1 MPPLSRG
8 LRDCLPRSV
17 PITTTTL
24 KTTTASPPL
33 ARHAKPREEDVR
45 LTVVIEEHA
54 HLLPSQGP
62 ISVFVHHNTLHA
74 FEDLGFA
81 EAVARA
87 ADLYDC
93 HPYLPEADYR
103 RAVESGRIS
112 VEDLAQEL
120 YDDLDDE
127 GDRLIGHLGAR
138 HELRMSLLAH
148 PLPTGSTAEIEWFV
162 GEAEALYHF
171 RPEATAASRLRITEA
186 TQRWLARDYQHDNAG
201 GLLADEVNALVARFG
216 GAEDTSRWDEA
227 TEEAFGLHLLWSV
240 CQRGVESTPTPAS
253 VCLERR
259 LDESEQPLDSLLIR
273 FCAAFLDQG
282 QSATVLPDRA
292 SGFLTSFL
300 TMYRGA
306 RLVEPWLDKLPS
318 LIDEIDQRSLGAEAV
333 IERSLE
339 ALGVPDA
346 ERSEFLLS
354 EMLQLRGWAGLLWQ
368 METNAE
374 WTLWPAPAGT
384 LVEYVA
390 VRVLLLSMARQ
401 ASPLDANAINRQR
414 AAQTVSEGDLQ
425 RAFVLFQIAQVRGWS
440 GVDLL
445 RLSNDE
451 WASLLG
457 EIDDFP
463 SRERRRIYHQ
473 AYERHYRDR
482 VLGAVQSSI
491 GREPKERT
499 ASAYQIVCCIDD
511 REESFRRHL
520 EEVDPGCET
529 FGVAGFFGVAMYY
542 RGTGEAHFRPLCPV
556 NVKPKH
562 FIVEEPVYT
571 EAEASRRKAAAR
583 KAIGRAAHGVTRGS
597 HSVIGGV
604 LTGVLGTLAAIPLV
618 LRVVAPRLA
627 SRLLQGAT
635 RLVGDRHTR
644 LALEATGSTDSTQ
657 AEDDNRR
664 YTVDEMTDI
673 VAGVL
678 RMTGLSRRLSP
689 MVIICGHGS
698 SSVNN
703 PHAAAYDCG
712 ACGGGRGGPNAR
724 AFARMAN
731 DARVRAGVKDKGITI
746 PETTVFVGAYHN
758 TCDDSLI
765 YYDLDAAPERSA
777 ELLHRAQDACETA
790 RRRDAHERS
799 RRFESADLS
808 DGPEQALRHV
818 EGRAADLSQVRSE
831 CGHATN
837 AVCLVGRREWSR
849 GLFLDRRAFL
859 TSYDPSEDDAS
870 QSVLA
875 GLLAAVIPVCGGI
888 NLEYYFS
895 RIDNRGYG
903 CGTKL
908 PHNVVSL
915 LGVMDGAGSDLR
927 TGLPWQMVEIHE
939 PMRILFVIETT
950 PAALEQILASN
961 ETIAR
966 LVRGEWVQ
974 LATLEPATG
983 EIHLH
988 RDGRFE
994 AFNRPLEDLSIVS
1007 NSAAWYRG
1015 QRDHLGFAL
1024 IDGESP

>member
-1 MPPLSRG
+1 MKPPLKTATAG
-8 LRDCLPRSV
+8 L
-17 PITTTTL
+17 
-24 KTTTASPPL
+24 PP
-33 ARHAKPREEDVR
+33 ADPAGRVDEGGR
-45 LTVVIEEHA
+45 LTELIEEHA

-93 HPYLPEADYR
+93 HPYLPESDYR
-103 RAVESGRIS
+103 RAIESGRIS
-112 VEDLAQEL
+112 VGDLASELYEDLG
-120 YDDLDDE
+120 DE

-138 HELRMSLLAH
+138 HELRMSMLAH
-148 PLPTGSTAEIEWFV
+148 SLHTGSTAEIEWFV
-162 GEAEALYHF
+162 GEAEALYRF
-171 RPEATAASRLRITEA
+171 RPEASSTSRLRVTEDA
-186 TQRWLARDYQHDNAG
+186 QRWLARDYQGEHVED
-201 GLLADEVNALVARFG
+201 LVTEEVEALVARFG
-216 GAEDTSRWDEA
+216 GTGETNRWDEA
-227 TEEAFGLHLLWSV
+227 TAEAFGLHLLWNI
-240 CQRGVESTPTPAS
+240 CQHGVGRTSNRTSAYR
-253 VCLERR
+253 ERQPDDS
-259 LDESEQPLDSLLIR
+259 DEPLNALLIR

-282 QSATVLPDRA
+282 QSTSVLPDRA
-292 SGFLTSFL
+292 SGFLASFL

-306 RLVEPWLDKLPS
+306 QLVEPWLDKLPPC
-318 LIDEIDQRSLGAEAV
+318 IDEIDRLSLDAAGV
-333 IERSLE
+333 IERSLDS
-339 ALGVPDA
+339 LGVRET
-346 ERSEFLLS
+346 ERSEFLLR
-354 EMLQLRGWAGLLWQ
+354 ELLRLRGWAGLLWQ

-374 WTLWPAPAGT
+374 WTLWPAQHGT

-390 VRVLLLSMARQ
+390 VRLLLLSIARPSSRLHADSITRQ
-401 ASPLDANAINRQR
+401 EASPPKSN
-414 AAQTVSEGDLQ
+414 GDLQ
-425 RAFVLFQIAQVRGWS
+425 RAFVLFQIAQIRGWS
-440 GVDLL
+440 GIDLM
-445 RLSNDE
+445 RLSDTE
-451 WASLLG
+451 WESLLG
-457 EIDDFP
+457 EIDAFP

-482 VLGAVQSSI
+482 LLGAVRSSA
-491 GREPKERT
+491 GRESQELPP
-499 ASAYQIVCCIDD
+499 SAYQVVCCIDD

-571 EAEASRRKAAAR
+571 EAEKSRRKAAAR
-583 KAIGRAAHGVTRGS
+583 KAIGRAAYGVTRGS
-597 HSVIGGV
+597 QSVIGGV
-604 LTGVLGTLAAIPLV
+604 LAGMLGSLAAVPLV

-627 SRLLQGAT
+627 SRLLSRAT
-635 RLVGDRHTR
+635 RLVGDERTR
-644 LALEATGSTDSTQ
+644 LALEAT
-657 AEDDNRR
+657 AETKAENGNRR
-664 YTVDEMTDI
+664 YTVEEMADI

-689 MVIICGHGS
+689 LVVICGHGS
-698 SSVNN
+698 SSLNN

-731 DARVRAGVKDKGITI
+731 DVRVRAAVRDKGIAI
-746 PETTVFVGAYHN
+746 PEATVFVGAYHN

-765 YYDLDAAPERSA
+765 YYDLDSAPERSS
-777 ELLHRAQDACETA
+777 ELLNRVQNACETS

-808 DGPEQALRHV
+808 ADPEDALRHV

-859 TSYDPSEDDAS
+859 TSYDPREDDPSHA
-870 QSVLA
+870 VLA

-939 PMRILFVIETT
+939 PLRILFVVETT
-950 PAALEQILASN
+950 PAAMERIIAGN
-961 ETIAR
+961 ETIGR
-966 LVRGEWVQ
+966 LVRGDWVQ
-974 LATLEPATG
+974 LATIEPDTG
-983 EIHLH
+983 VIHLH
-988 RDGRFE
+988 RDGCFE
-994 AFNRPLEDLSIVS
+994 LFDRPLEDLPAVA

-1024 IDGESP
+1024 IEGGSR